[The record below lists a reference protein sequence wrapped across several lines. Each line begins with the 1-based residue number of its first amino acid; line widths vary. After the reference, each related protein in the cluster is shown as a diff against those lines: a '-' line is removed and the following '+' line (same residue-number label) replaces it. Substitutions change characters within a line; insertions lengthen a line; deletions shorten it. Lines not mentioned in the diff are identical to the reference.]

1 MLVTEEQ
8 VEVLEGLCQEEGLLY
23 IVLDSPNL
31 ENGDLDQ
38 NPDFYREMVKQTKIT
53 WQVLRWRKNLNFTF
67 QIW

>member
-8 VEVLEGLCQEEGLLY
+8 VEVLEGLSQEEGLLH
-23 IVLDSPNL
+23 IVVDSPNL

-53 WQVLRWRKNLNFTF
+53 WQVLRWRKKLNFTF